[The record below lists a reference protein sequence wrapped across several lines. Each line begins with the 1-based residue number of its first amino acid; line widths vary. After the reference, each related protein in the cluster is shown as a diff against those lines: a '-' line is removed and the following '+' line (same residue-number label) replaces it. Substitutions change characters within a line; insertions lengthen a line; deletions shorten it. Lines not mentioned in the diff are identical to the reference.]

1 MLNSIRLKQPEEGS
15 KEDKILK
22 SREITI
28 NSKKYPQDAID
39 AFAQNK
45 PVFERNIDMLNKL
58 QGEEINCVA
67 RDSKKGFPED
77 HLKTGCL
84 VKELKLKIGAHVM
97 LTNNLDISDGLING
111 AMGTITQFIFGD
123 NRRQPHTILI
133 KFDNSKIGVTAI
145 KGSKYRHIC
154 KKSVPITPY
163 EATFYLNLGKTN
175 KGTRI
180 QFPLVY
186 CWAVTVHKL
195 QGLTLDKIVLD
206 MDKSKGSFRAGQA
219 YVGFSRVKT
228 LEGLYILHYD

>member
-28 NSKKYPQDAID
+28 NSKKYPQDAIH

-45 PVFERNIDMLNKL
+45 PAFERNIDMLNKV

-77 HLKTGCL
+77 HLKTGRL
-84 VKELKLKIGAHVM
+84 VKELKLKIGARVM
-97 LTNNLDISDGLING
+97 LTNNLDISDGLTNG

-123 NRRQPHTILI
+123 NRGQPHTILI